1 MYDNQKSIKNT
12 PEFILPKKDEILKIH
27 KNVLLQIE
35 LLEELINKNGDVKV
49 LTNEK
54 SEIEAQDVYHDF
66 VYFVLTKT
74 SKTLR
79 ASILL
84 AEKIFPEDSQILLR
98 SVYENYLTLNHLS
111 KNMEDLDLFVRK
123 TVGLA
128 SGFLIH
134 PLSSNNKAQ
143 RNKILNPE
151 TGEVSSFG
159 ISINKMASSIN
170 SLKEKEAHKEL
181 YPYLCELTHLNMISS
196 GNYRNKECNKY
207 IYDSYE
213 TYHNPYIFLPY
224 VLIIFCD
231 LLNCE
236 MGMKDE
242 KMSKRI
248 FSLNETNK
256 VEYIKFV
263 SNFDFYK
270 EEMNLT
276 ELIINRLEE
285 KKIRKK
291 LPNHKQK

>member
-1 MYDNQKSIKNT
+1 MNDNQISINNT
-12 PEFILPKKDEILKIH
+12 PEFILPEKDKILIIH
-27 KNVLLQIE
+27 KKVLLQIE
-35 LLEELINKNGDVKV
+35 LLEELINRNGDVKV
-49 LTNEK
+49 LTKEVNE
-54 SEIEAQDVYHDF
+54 IVGRDVYHDF

-74 SKTLR
+74 CKSLR

-111 KNMEDLDLFVRK
+111 KNMEDLDLFVSK
-123 TVGLA
+123 TIGLA
-128 SGFLIH
+128 AGFFSH
-134 PLSSNNKAQ
+134 PLSSNNKVQ

-159 ISINKMASSIN
+159 ISINTMASSIN
-170 SLKEKEAHKEL
+170 SLIEKEAHKEL

-196 GNYRNKECNKY
+196 GNYRNKEGSKY
-207 IYDSYE
+207 IYNAYE
-213 TYHNPYIFLPY
+213 SYHNPYIFLPY

-236 MGMKDE
+236 MGIKDE
-242 KMSKRI
+242 KISKKI
-248 FSLNETNK
+248 FSLNESNK
-256 VEYIKFV
+256 LEYLKFV
-263 SNFDFYK
+263 SNYGFYK
-270 EEMNLT
+270 EEKNLT
-276 ELIINRLEE
+276 ELFLKRLEE